1 VQVDKNIRAL
11 KDPMKKIV
19 ERHRYQNKQYDRHF
33 RDCPSNDQKLLLCS
47 IIFSYT
53 STKNEN

>member
-33 RDCPSNDQKLLLCS
+33 RDCPSNDQKPPSLFYNIL
-47 IIFSYT
+47 IHFN
-53 STKNEN
+53 KK